1 MPKMWVYDPHSGG
14 AKIPETLQHRLRQRI
29 LQHAEQH
36 YSGKYTRIEVRFR
49 GQFCY
54 VDAYQEP
61 SVDEHFDPQRFGI
74 TREQYIEQ
82 QRNTPIHLCRLRFFG
97 REDHLSMAFFAYSS
111 EKYEPC
117 FFPNGTWEGTV
128 EEAFDSCAIYLDG

>member
-49 GQFCY
+49 SQFCY

-82 QRNTPIHLCRLRFFG
+82 QRNTPIHLCRLRYFG

>member
-54 VDAYQEP
+54 IDVYQEP

-82 QRNTPIHLCRLRFFG
+82 QRNTPIHLCRLR
-97 REDHLSMAFFAYSS
+97 
-111 EKYEPC
+111 
-117 FFPNGTWEGTV
+117 
-128 EEAFDSCAIYLDG
+128 